1 MITFDES
8 KFKRSDVT
16 LYDKDGNPIG
26 VAKNVIISS
35 EDDDSYTL
43 TDSEVSLLKNYYNN
57 KTFAF
62 SINTKLSFKEK
73 VKQKFALLKDNIK
86 ARFFHPYDKRPLY
99 KRLLGYCNCPNH
111 KRHWFIYPKTI
122 RMNTSYKGEKLNY
135 VTCCE
140 EFYESEIAPQIDELW
155 DFYYSTRF

>member
-1 MITFDES
+1 MITIDES

-16 LYDKDGNPIG
+16 LYDKAGNPIG
-26 VAKNVIISS
+26 IAKNVIITK

-43 TDSEVSLLKNYYNN
+43 TDSELSLLKDYYNN
-57 KTFAF
+57 KTFSF
-62 SINTKLSFKEK
+62 SINTKLSFREK
-73 VKQKFALLKDNIK
+73 IEQKFILLKDNIRD
-86 ARFFHPYDKRPLY
+86 RFFHPYDNRPLY
-99 KRLLGYCNCPNH
+99 KRLLGYCDCPNH

-122 RMNTSYKGEKLNY
+122 RMNTSYNDEKLNY

-140 EFYESEIAPQIDELW
+140 EFYESDIVPQIDELW

>member
-26 VAKNVIISS
+26 IAKNVIISS

-43 TDSEVSLLKNYYNN
+43 TDSEVSLLKDYYNN

-73 VKQKFALLKDNIK
+73 VKQKFNLLKDNIK
-86 ARFFHPYDKRPLY
+86 DRFFHPYDKRPLY

-111 KRHWFIYPKTI
+111 KRHWFVYPKTI
-122 RMNTSYKGEKLNY
+122 RMNTSYKDEKLNY

-140 EFYESEIAPQIDELW
+140 EFYETEIAPQIDELW